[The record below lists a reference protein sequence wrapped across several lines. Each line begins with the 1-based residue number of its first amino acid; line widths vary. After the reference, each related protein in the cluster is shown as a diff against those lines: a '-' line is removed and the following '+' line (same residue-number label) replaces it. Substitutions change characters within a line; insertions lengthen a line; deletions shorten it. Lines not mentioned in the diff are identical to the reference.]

1 MKKTIEVTRIGQF
14 VIPGLITKFNL
25 YLESK
30 GGLET
35 PGSEVIVRADIW
47 MSSASLSQ
55 SKYHQNV
62 VQLRNAYYGH
72 CLVDM
77 ENKKLIWSEKLQ
89 EISAVN
95 IEQFWEY
102 TKQILSDEKQKGFV
116 KVG

>member
-1 MKKTIEVTRIGQF
+1 MKKAIEVTRIGQF

-47 MSSASLSQ
+47 MSSEHLSH
-55 SKYHQNV
+55 SKYNPKHQIV
-62 VQLRNAYYGH
+62 YYGH

-77 ENKKLIWSEKLQ
+77 ENKKLIWSEKLR

-95 IEQFWEY
+95 IEQFWDY